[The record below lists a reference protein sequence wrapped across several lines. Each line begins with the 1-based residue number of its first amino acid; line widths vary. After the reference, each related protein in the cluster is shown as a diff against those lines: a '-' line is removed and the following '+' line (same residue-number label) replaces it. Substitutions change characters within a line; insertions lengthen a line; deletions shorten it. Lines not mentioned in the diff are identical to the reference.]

1 MDFLN
6 LHTSETLRVVSH
18 KSICG
23 KDKLKFKSFFVIELK
38 GRESCT
44 EFFGIEPRWYVSWI
58 SNYTYK
64 FYDLFT

>member
-1 MDFLN
+1 MLLQNLIYHWQQACLNLYMDFLN

-44 EFFGIEPRWYVSWI
+44 EFFGIEPR
-58 SNYTYK
+58 
-64 FYDLFT
+64 